1 MKNETPTELIAALD
15 ELLDLERAALVDGE
29 LERLGALLPE
39 KEKLIERVNKLDS
52 IERQALAGV
61 QIKVTRNQSLL
72 NSAMEGIQ
80 AVASR
85 MAELRRVRK
94 GLETYD
100 ESGRKMQHSTQ
111 LSKKLE
117 KRA

>member
-1 MKNETPTELIAALD
+1 MKNETPTELIVALD

-29 LERLGALLPE
+29 LERLGVLLPQ
-39 KEKLIERVNKLDS
+39 KEKLIERINTLDS
-52 IERQALAGV
+52 VEREALAGV
-61 QIKVTRNQSLL
+61 QSKVSRNQSLL

-80 AVASR
+80 AVANR
-85 MAELRRVRK
+85 MAELRRVRR

-100 ESGRKMQHSTQ
+100 ESGRKMQHNTQ
-111 LSKKLE
+111 VSKQLE

>member
-1 MKNETPTELIAALD
+1 MKNETPTELVASLD
-15 ELLDLERAALVDGE
+15 ELLDLERAALIDGE

-39 KEKLIERVNKLDS
+39 KEKLIERINKLDS
-52 IERQALAGV
+52 IEREALVGV
-61 QIKVTRNQSLL
+61 QVKVTRNQSLL

-80 AVASR
+80 AVANR

-100 ESGRKMQHSTQ
+100 ESGRRMKHSTQ

>member
-1 MKNETPTELIAALD
+1 MKSETPTELIAALD

-29 LERLGALLPE
+29 LERLGVLLPQ
-39 KEKLIERVNKLDS
+39 KEKLIERINTLDS
-52 IERQALAGV
+52 VEREALAGV
-61 QIKVTRNQSLL
+61 QSKVSRNQSLL

-80 AVASR
+80 AVANR
-85 MAELRRVRK
+85 MAELRRVRR

-100 ESGRKMQHSTQ
+100 ESGRKMQHNTQ
-111 LSKKLE
+111 VSKKLE

>member
-1 MKNETPTELIAALD
+1 MKTETPSELIDALD
-15 ELLDLERAALVDGE
+15 ELLDLERTALVEGE

-39 KEKLIERVNKLDS
+39 KEKLIERINKLDS
-52 IERQALAGV
+52 VEREALAGV
-61 QIKVTRNQSLL
+61 QTKVTRNQSLL

-80 AVASR
+80 AVANR
-85 MAELRRVRK
+85 MAELRRVRR

-100 ESGRKMQHSTQ
+100 ESGRRMQHNTQ
-111 LSKKLE
+111 PSKNLE